1 MKPGRFDEQPIPEI
15 TANSWGLIS
24 SSAQARKSALRTPK
38 SPQPGHQSG
47 DTSGLKSF
55 TSSLMGAV
63 AVAIGMETPEEV
75 SSRQPC
81 LTAVRRT
88 ARFCEP
94 RLNVNDAWSLSMRL
108 RFSCHAGGDA
118 PTFPVAAGAG

>member
-15 TANSWGLIS
+15 TANSCGLIS

-55 TSSLMGAV
+55 TSSLIGAV
-63 AVAIGMETPEEV
+63 AVAIGMGTPE
-75 SSRQPC
+75 SDDARLPLPQRGSANRGKTANPHGPC
-81 LTAVRRT
+81 Q
-88 ARFCEP
+88 
-94 RLNVNDAWSLSMRL
+94 
-108 RFSCHAGGDA
+108 
-118 PTFPVAAGAG
+118 